1 MVGKILEEI
10 KTTLVG
16 IDIHEA
22 SYEQNGY
29 HLSVE
34 ALKGNS
40 PEIAKFFKSR
50 SFYLEDM
57 FCVDYVDYLEIV
69 YFFNRY
75 SELCR
80 VKVTLKIEPDK
91 SIAPT
96 ISHIYTMARWYE
108 REIHEF

>member
-10 KTTLVG
+10 KTTLAG

-29 HLSVE
+29 HLTVD
-34 ALKGNS
+34 AQKGNILD
-40 PEIAKFFKSR
+40 IAGFFKGR
-50 SFYLEDM
+50 AFYLEDM
-57 FCVDYVDYLEIV
+57 CCVDYLDYLEIV

-75 SELCR
+75 IELCR

-96 ISHIYTMARWYE
+96 ISNIYTLV
-108 REIHEF
+108 